1 MKTIDF
7 ALQREVPEFNSHI
20 DRILRSDN
28 PKMTEIIS
36 WVLQSRGKQIRPKLL
51 CLCSKFGKPNQNITK
66 IAAMIEILHT
76 ASLIHDDI
84 IDNSKLRRGYLSVQ
98 EKFGKHMAVYAGDYM
113 IFCIVNEAIHDP
125 SYRKYHKLFSIVK
138 EMCYGELGQDAVL
151 YRMDIS
157 ENDYINN
164 IIGKTAILFQNACE
178 LGAQLSKAPEHLVT
192 ALSNYGK
199 NLGLLFQIRD
209 DLLDYTSTELNLGKP
224 VLSDFQQ
231 GIYTLPL
238 IYAFKDIDSKDK
250 LYAISQQ
257 TQNKELTL
265 DQAKKIINIVENSK
279 GLEKTKLKADEFF
292 CSALSSVELLPD
304 QPEKDLL
311 KLVLNKV
318 YHDINI

>member
-1 MKTIDF
+1 MKPIDF
-7 ALQREVPEFNSHI
+7 ALQKEVTEINSHI

-51 CLCSKFGKPNQNITK
+51 CLCSKFGKPNQNTTK

-76 ASLIHDDI
+76 ASLIHDDV
-84 IDNSKLRRGYLSVQ
+84 IDNSKLRRGHLSVQ

-125 SYRKYHKLFSIVK
+125 NYRKYYKLFSVVK
-138 EMCYGELGQDAVL
+138 KMCYGELGQDAVL

-157 ENDYINN
+157 ENEYINN
-164 IIGKTAILFQNACE
+164 ITGKTAILFQNSCE
-178 LGAQLSKAPEHLVT
+178 LGAKLSKVSEQLVI

-209 DLLDYTSTELNLGKP
+209 DLLDYTSTEQNLGKP

-238 IYAFKDIDSKDK
+238 IYAFKDIDSKNE

-257 TQNKELTL
+257 TKNKELTF
-265 DQAKKIINIVENSK
+265 DQAKKIINIVEKSK
-279 GLEKTKLKADEFF
+279 GLEKTKLKAEEFF
-292 CSALSSVELLPD
+292 NSALGSIDLLPE

-311 KLVLNKV
+311 RLVLNKV
-318 YHDINI
+318 YNDIKI